1 MRAARC
7 ALRPSSGRPVR
18 ASGSEVIRLDAA
30 TVLLQWA
37 VGGLLF
43 GWMTT
48 RRREVSLGY
57 GWLLRA
63 TYGLM
68 AVGAV
73 VTGVRYGEAVPVRD
87 VAGAGVALGALA
99 ALVVSVQRRKA
110 GVAGERERE
119 EARSARVTAMT
130 GIDRQRTERDA
141 DAPEF
146 PPYLDLIAPA
156 IGLGGLVA
164 AGIAAGDPAALSVAR
179 VVVGAAFL
187 GSVTDAMLL
196 GHWYLVQP
204 GMPRG
209 PLLELVRWVAIIW
222 PFEVVVLLWPTGM
235 GSVITGTI
243 DDGYNG
249 ILGWMWIACAITTIV
264 LVGVTRAALKERQY
278 SAVMAATG
286 LLYLAILTAFGTD
299 LVARAVLA

>member
-1 MRAARC
+1 M
-7 ALRPSSGRPVR
+7 
-18 ASGSEVIRLDAA
+18 IRLDAA

-37 VGGLLF
+37 VGGLF
-43 GWMTT
+43 FCWVTT

-57 GWLLRA
+57 GWLLRG

-68 AVGAV
+68 AVGAL

-87 VAGAGVALGALA
+87 AASAGVALATTLAL
-99 ALVVSVQRRKA
+99 LVSVLRRKA
-110 GVAGERERE
+110 GVRGERERE
-119 EARSARVTAMT
+119 EVRSARVTAMT
-130 GIDRQRTERDA
+130 GIDRQRGSFDA
-141 DAPEF
+141 EAPEF
-146 PPYLDLIAPA
+146 PPSLDLVAPA
-156 IGLGGLVA
+156 IGLVGLVA
-164 AGIAAGDPAALSVAR
+164 AGFAAGDPAGLSVAR
-179 VVVGAAFL
+179 VVIGAAFL
-187 GSVTDAMLL
+187 GSITDAMLL

-209 PLLELVRWVAIIW
+209 PLLELVRWVGFIW
-222 PFEVVVLLWPTGM
+222 PFEVAVLLWPTGM

-249 ILGWMWIACAITTIV
+249 ILGWMWIACAVFTIV